1 VKLTRSKLKQIIKE
15 EFQKLH
21 EQSQGD
27 ILVSTPLQNWVR
39 TQQDLEIDIEGEDS
53 PAPTLVVTGEDRTQY
68 FVTFDDETGKIV
80 EFDIDGDKI
89 PAKNTKQVIRYIR
102 KHAKPKR

>member
-1 VKLTRSKLKQIIKE
+1 MKLTKSKLRQIIKE
-15 EFQKLH
+15 EFQKLR

-27 ILVSTPLQNWVR
+27 ILVSDPLQNWVR
-39 TQQDLEIDIEGEDS
+39 TQQDLEIDIEGKDS
-53 PAPTLVVTGEDRTQY
+53 PAPTFVVRGADNTQY

-89 PAKNTKQVIRYIR
+89 AAKNTKQVIRYIK
-102 KHAKPKR
+102 KHAGL